1 MATQSL
7 KELQEYIAKTK
18 DVDYGLKTVDE
29 DGDYAARLSRTLLS
43 LQNQVKQHEAALEK
57 VSPLLA
63 WVMLS
68 LLC

>member
-18 DVDYGLKTVDE
+18 DADYGLNPADE
-29 DGDYAARLSRTLLS
+29 DGDYAARLGRTLQA
-43 LQNQVKQHEAALEK
+43 LQNQVKQHEAALEM

-63 WVMLS
+63 W
-68 LLC
+68 